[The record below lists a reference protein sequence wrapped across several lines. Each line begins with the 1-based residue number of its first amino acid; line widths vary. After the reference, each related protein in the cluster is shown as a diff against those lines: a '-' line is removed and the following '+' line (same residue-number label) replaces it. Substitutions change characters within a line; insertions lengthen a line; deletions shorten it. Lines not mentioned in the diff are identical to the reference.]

1 MERKNNIN
9 TNSNNNTNNTVATKR
24 NSDIISIE
32 RTNNMNTTDLN
43 NIKLNEINNY
53 NLTTEEMMYVM
64 KNNRNTP
71 EAAAKAEV
79 AEKVAKIGVKK
90 KSAKK
95 YNFTESSAKSLGWKK
110 VEAGF
115 DISNAARLFEGLI
128 TLFDNKDF
136 TTWMDRSDYKDAL
149 LIVAKEIFGEKV
161 SDEDL
166 IKRAHLNVLNLNWGI
181 TYINEENDAVLR
193 GTLYNAYRNPFL
205 AAAEIGLITEEDC
218 NRYDEYMLRI
228 K

>member
-1 MERKNNIN
+1 
-9 TNSNNNTNNTVATKR
+9 
-24 NSDIISIE
+24 
-32 RTNNMNTTDLN
+32 MNTTELN
-43 NIKLNEINNY
+43 NIKTNEINNF
-53 NLTTEEMMYVM
+53 NLTTEEIMYVM
-64 KNNRNTP
+64 KNNRNNA
-71 EAAAKAEV
+71 EAKAKAEV
-79 AEKVAKIGVKK
+79 AEKVAKIGVKPK
-90 KSAKK
+90 KVKK
-95 YNFTESSAKSLGWKK
+95 YSFTESSAKSLGWKK

-115 DISNAARLFEGLI
+115 NISNAARLFEGLVE
-128 TLFDNKDF
+128 LYGSDY

-149 LIVAKEIFGEKV
+149 LIVAKEIFSDKV

-181 TYINEENDAVLR
+181 TYINEENDSVLR

-218 NRYDEYMLRI
+218 SRYDEYMLKI

>member
-1 MERKNNIN
+1 
-9 TNSNNNTNNTVATKR
+9 
-24 NSDIISIE
+24 
-32 RTNNMNTTDLN
+32 MNTTELN
-43 NIKLNEINNY
+43 NIKTNEINNF
-53 NLTTEEMMYVM
+53 NLTTEEIMYVM
-64 KNNRNTP
+64 KNNRNTA
-71 EAAAKAEV
+71 EAKAKAEV
-79 AEKVAKIGVKK
+79 AEKVAKIGVKPK
-90 KSAKK
+90 KVKK
-95 YNFTESSAKSLGWKK
+95 YSFTESSAKSLGWKK

-115 DISNAARLFEGLI
+115 NISNAARLFEGLVE
-128 TLFDNKDF
+128 LYGSDY

-149 LIVAKEIFGEKV
+149 LIVAKEIFSDKV

-181 TYINEENDAVLR
+181 TYINEENDSVLR

-218 NRYDEYMLRI
+218 SRYDEYMLKI